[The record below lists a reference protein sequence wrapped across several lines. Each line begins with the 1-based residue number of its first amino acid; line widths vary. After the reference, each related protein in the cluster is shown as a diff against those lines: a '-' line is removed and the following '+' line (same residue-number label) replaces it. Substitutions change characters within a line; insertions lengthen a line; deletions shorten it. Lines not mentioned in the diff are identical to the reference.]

1 MGWLCPRVLLRGG
14 WEVAFGERRC
24 SDVLVTFF
32 SLMSYFFTLG
42 PSTSPLSTFLLHS
55 PLLWVFF
62 LQMARESLLRTNAL
76 CPVSWASPGCLCP
89 SRPSLTLSPIHD
101 SALCLSSHAASV
113 ECPSSWSLDQR
124 DLSLSLLSSVCLLS
138 KTSSDDTLHPLS
150 PLLPFACQSCIPKQW
165 YFTMGRLPSPA

>member
-1 MGWLCPRVLLRGG
+1 MTSGKSDTGPSASPFELCPPCWGSGAGRVGMGWLCPRVLLRGG

-113 ECPSSWSLDQR
+113 ECPSS
-124 DLSLSLLSSVCLLS
+124 
-138 KTSSDDTLHPLS
+138 
-150 PLLPFACQSCIPKQW
+150 
-165 YFTMGRLPSPA
+165 